1 MKGHRFVL
9 LSALFLFFCLISLS
23 PAQAQEWQIDKNH
36 SNIYFQV
43 RHTFVPVR
51 GLFKDFSG
59 TINFDAAS
67 QKMHSIT
74 FQVQVDSINT
84 NITKRDNHLRSND
97 FFAARQFPQM
107 SFTSS
112 KITPLDNHRYRVQ
125 GQLTVR
131 SVTKE
136 VEIECRF
143 LGMQDNPLKKGQ
155 KVAGFEAEFSIN
167 RLDYNVGTGQFAKMG
182 VIGEDVHILVALE
195 LLADM

>member
-1 MKGHRFVL
+1 MKGHRYLL
-9 LSALFLFFCLISLS
+9 LSALFLFLCLISLS

-51 GLFKDFSG
+51 GLFEDFSG
-59 TINFDAAS
+59 TVDFDAAR
-67 QKMHSIT
+67 QKMRSIN

-84 NITKRDNHLRSND
+84 NITKRDNHLRSDD
-97 FFAARQFPQM
+97 FFAARQFPRM
-107 SFTSS
+107 RFTSS

-182 VIGEDVHILVALE
+182 VVGEDVHILVALE
-195 LLADM
+195 LLRDK